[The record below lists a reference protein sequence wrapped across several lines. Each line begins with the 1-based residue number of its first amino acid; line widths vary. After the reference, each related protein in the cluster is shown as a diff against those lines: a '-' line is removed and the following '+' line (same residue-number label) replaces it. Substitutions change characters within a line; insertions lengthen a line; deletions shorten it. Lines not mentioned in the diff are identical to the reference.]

1 MEPHKARKI
10 GFFSAL
16 SICFSSVVGIG
27 IFLKNA
33 SVGKNVEGDGVSW
46 LITWIIC
53 GLLAILLA
61 FHFGKIA
68 QVESNQKLTGLS
80 AWTSGIVDKKNN
92 WFKKIVF
99 TNYGFFYIPIL
110 LVTLSF
116 FTIEFFFEFLKTI
129 NPNIKLD

>member
-99 TNYGFFYIPIL
+99 TNYGFFLYSY
-110 LVTLSF
+110 SF
-116 FTIEFFFEFLKTI
+116 SNAFIFYNWIFFRIFK
-129 NPNIKLD
+129 NNQSKY